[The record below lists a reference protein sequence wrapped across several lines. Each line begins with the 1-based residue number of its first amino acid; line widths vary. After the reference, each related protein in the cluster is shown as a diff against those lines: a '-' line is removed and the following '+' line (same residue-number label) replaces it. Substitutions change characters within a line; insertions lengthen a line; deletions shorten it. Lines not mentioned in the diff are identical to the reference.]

1 MIIGSLKDTQRIASF
16 HPLFKTLFDFLAN
29 NDLSNIQL
37 GKTEL
42 LKNKLYII
50 CSTLEKGASREQ
62 LLEGHRKYI
71 DVHILLEGKETIG
84 WTPLCKALCKHKDYD
99 EAKDYLLYT
108 DTPSVFIDVNPGEF
122 VNCIS
127 GGSSCSRNR

>member
-71 DVHILLEGKETIG
+71 DVHILLEGKL
-84 WTPLCKALCKHKDYD
+84 PNSKDTRQNQP
-99 EAKDYLLYT
+99 K
-108 DTPSVFIDVNPGEF
+108 
-122 VNCIS
+122 
-127 GGSSCSRNR
+127 

>member
-42 LKNKLYII
+42 LNIK
-50 CSTLEKGASREQ
+50 
-62 LLEGHRKYI
+62 
-71 DVHILLEGKETIG
+71 
-84 WTPLCKALCKHKDYD
+84 
-99 EAKDYLLYT
+99 
-108 DTPSVFIDVNPGEF
+108 
-122 VNCIS
+122 
-127 GGSSCSRNR
+127 

>member
-50 CSTLEKGASREQ
+50 CSTLEKELPGNNCLKVIENTSMYIFYLRE
-62 LLEGHRKYI
+62 RK
-71 DVHILLEGKETIG
+71 
-84 WTPLCKALCKHKDYD
+84 
-99 EAKDYLLYT
+99 
-108 DTPSVFIDVNPGEF
+108 
-122 VNCIS
+122 
-127 GGSSCSRNR
+127 R

>member
-84 WTPLCKALCKHKDYD
+84 WTPLCKALCKHK
-99 EAKDYLLYT
+99 ALHSGVQPIVSF
-108 DTPSVFIDVNPGEF
+108 PS
-122 VNCIS
+122 S
-127 GGSSCSRNR
+127 GICTSMYFL

>member
-42 LKNKLYII
+42 LKNKLYH
-50 CSTLEKGASREQ
+50 LFYF
-62 LLEGHRKYI
+62 RKRSFQ
-71 DVHILLEGKETIG
+71 GTI
-84 WTPLCKALCKHKDYD
+84 A
-99 EAKDYLLYT
+99 
-108 DTPSVFIDVNPGEF
+108 
-122 VNCIS
+122 
-127 GGSSCSRNR
+127 